1 MINWRRDL
9 RRAITFGLLVWLFLT
24 YFDDLVTFLKMF
36 IAASP
41 NTRAQIV
48 SFIVILIVTGYIFC
62 TLIKAM
68 FSEVVDL
75 IKHRLGSSDDTP
87 VLRSTREIYAEIHKR
102 EGESTKDAVERL
114 RPVWDEANSSKY
126 AGSHQQTRRHE
137 AAHVVV
143 AWAQG
148 GTVLSVNTHRRL
160 DRDGHYEE
168 LIYKELIPLPH
179 PGAAKVSWYRTQVY
193 LAGLAQDVLDGCEAH
208 GSGTDIDS
216 ALRAAVVLAAT
227 GWRPDG
233 YTGPLHPSDLI
244 THAIETNKQILA
256 ERQDAIAA
264 IETALT
270 DKAELTGV
278 EVHQIHNNLNAPDL
292 ELAIEVDG

>member
-1 MINWRRDL
+1 MINWPHLL
-9 RRAITFGLLVWLFLT
+9 RRAVTTGLLIWLFLT
-24 YFDDLVTFLKMF
+24 YFDDLIAFLKMF

-41 NTRAQIV
+41 STRAQIV

-62 TLIKAM
+62 TLIKVV

-75 IKHRLGSSDDTP
+75 IKRRLGSSDDTP
-87 VLRSTREIYAEIHKR
+87 VLRSSKEIYAEIHKR
-102 EGESTKDAVERL
+102 DGESIEDAVERL

-126 AGSHQQTRRHE
+126 AGSIKQTRRHE

-160 DRDGHYEE
+160 DRDGH
-168 LIYKELIPLPH
+168 YKELIPLPH

-216 ALRAAVVLAAT
+216 ALRAAVVLVAM

-233 YTGPLHPSDLI
+233 YTGPLNLGDLI
-244 THAIETNKQILA
+244 AYAIESNKKLLA

-270 DKAELTGV
+270 KKDELTGV
-278 EVHQIHNNLNAPDL
+278 EVHQILNNLNAPDL
-292 ELAIEVDG
+292 ELAVEVDG

>member
-9 RRAITFGLLVWLFLT
+9 RRAITVGILVWLFLT
-24 YFDDLVTFLKMF
+24 YFDGLIAVLKMF

-41 NTRAQIV
+41 STRAQFV
-48 SFIVILIVTGYIFC
+48 SLTVISLIAGYALW
-62 TLIKAM
+62 TLIKVV

-75 IKHRLGSSDDTP
+75 IRHRLGSSDDTP

-126 AGSHQQTRRHE
+126 AGSIKQTRRHE

-160 DRDGHYEE
+160 DRDGH
-168 LIYKELIPLPH
+168 YKELIPLPH

-233 YTGPLHPSDLI
+233 YTGPLNPSDLI

-264 IETALT
+264 IETALS
-270 DKAELTGV
+270 DKDELTGV
-278 EVHQIHNNLNAPDL
+278 EVHEILNNLNAPDL
-292 ELAIEVDG
+292 ELAVEVDG

>member
-1 MINWRRDL
+1 MINWPHLL
-9 RRAITFGLLVWLFLT
+9 RRAVTTGLLIWLFLT
-24 YFDDLVTFLKMF
+24 YFDDLIAFLKMF

-41 NTRAQIV
+41 STRAQIV
-48 SFIVILIVTGYIFC
+48 SFIVILIVTGYIYC
-62 TLIKAM
+62 TLIKVV

-75 IKHRLGSSDDTP
+75 IKRRLGSSDDTP
-87 VLRSTREIYAEIHKR
+87 VLRSSKEIYAEIHKR
-102 EGESTKDAVERL
+102 DGESIEDAVERL

-126 AGSHQQTRRHE
+126 AGSIKQTRRHE

-160 DRDGHYEE
+160 DRDGH
-168 LIYKELIPLPH
+168 YKELIPLPH

-216 ALRAAVVLAAT
+216 ALRAAVVLVAM

-233 YTGPLHPSDLI
+233 YTGPLKPGDLI
-244 THAIETNKQILA
+244 AYAIESNKKLLA

-270 DKAELTGV
+270 KKDELTGV
-278 EVHQIHNNLNAPDL
+278 EVHQILNNLNAPDL
-292 ELAIEVDG
+292 ELAVEVDG

>member
-9 RRAITFGLLVWLFLT
+9 RRAITVGILVWLFLT
-24 YFDDLVTFLKMF
+24 YFDGLIAVLKMF

-41 NTRAQIV
+41 STRAQFV
-48 SFIVILIVTGYIFC
+48 SLTVISLVAGYALW
-62 TLIKAM
+62 TLIKVV

-75 IKHRLGSSDDTP
+75 IRHRLGSSDDTP

-126 AGSHQQTRRHE
+126 AGSIKQTRRHE

-160 DRDGHYEE
+160 DRDGHY
-168 LIYKELIPLPH
+168 KELIPLPH
-179 PGAAKVSWYRTQVY
+179 PGAAKVSWYRTQVH
-193 LAGLAQDVLDGCEAH
+193 LAGLAQDVLDDCEAH

-233 YTGPLHPSDLI
+233 YTGPLNPSDLI

-264 IETALT
+264 IETALS
-270 DKAELTGV
+270 DKDELTGV
-278 EVHQIHNNLNAPDL
+278 EVHEILNNLNAPDL
-292 ELAIEVDG
+292 ELAVEVDG

>member
-1 MINWRRDL
+1 MINWPHLL
-9 RRAITFGLLVWLFLT
+9 RRAVTTGLLIWLFLT
-24 YFDDLVTFLKMF
+24 YFDDLIAFLKMF

-41 NTRAQIV
+41 STRAQIV
-48 SFIVILIVTGYIFC
+48 SFIVILIVTGYIVC
-62 TLIKAM
+62 TLVKVV

-75 IKHRLGSSDDTP
+75 IKRRLGSSDDTP
-87 VLRSTREIYAEIHKR
+87 VLRSSKEIYAEIHKR
-102 EGESTKDAVERL
+102 DGESIEDAVERL

-126 AGSHQQTRRHE
+126 AGSIKQTRRHE

-160 DRDGHYEE
+160 DRDGH
-168 LIYKELIPLPH
+168 YKELIPLPH

-216 ALRAAVVLAAT
+216 ALRAAVVLVAM

-233 YTGPLHPSDLI
+233 YTGPLNPGDLI
-244 THAIETNKQILA
+244 AYAIESNKKLLA
-256 ERQDAIAA
+256 DRQDAIAA

-270 DKAELTGV
+270 KKDELTGV
-278 EVHQIHNNLNAPDL
+278 EVHQILNNLNAPDL
-292 ELAIEVDG
+292 ELAVEVDG

>member
-1 MINWRRDL
+1 MINWPHLL
-9 RRAITFGLLVWLFLT
+9 RRAATNGLLIWIFLT
-24 YFDDLVTFLKMF
+24 YFDDLIAVLKMF

-41 NTRAQIV
+41 STRAQFV
-48 SFIVILIVTGYIFC
+48 SLTVISLVAGYALW
-62 TLIKAM
+62 TLIKVV

-75 IKHRLGSSDDTP
+75 IKHRLGTSDDTP
-87 VLRSTREIYAEIHKR
+87 VLRSTREIYAKIHKR
-102 EGESTKDAVERL
+102 EGESTKDAVKRL

-160 DRDGHYEE
+160 DRDGH
-168 LIYKELIPLPH
+168 YKELIPLPH

-233 YTGPLHPSDLI
+233 YTGPLNPSDLI
-244 THAIETNKQILA
+244 THAIETNKQILT
-256 ERQDAIAA
+256 EHQNAIAA
-264 IETALT
+264 IETALS
-270 DKAELTGV
+270 DKDELTGV
-278 EVHQIHNNLNAPDL
+278 EVHQILNNLNTPDL
-292 ELAIEVDG
+292 ELAVEVDG

>member
-24 YFDDLVTFLKMF
+24 YFDGLITFLKMF

-41 NTRAQIV
+41 STRAQFV
-48 SFIVILIVTGYIFC
+48 SLTVISLVAGYALW
-62 TLIKAM
+62 TLIRVV
-68 FSEVVDL
+68 FSEVVNL
-75 IKHRLGSSDDTP
+75 IKHRLGSSDGTSC
-87 VLRSTREIYAEIHKR
+87 LRSTREIYAEIHKR

-126 AGSHQQTRRHE
+126 AGSIKQTRRHE

-160 DRDGHYEE
+160 DRDGHY
-168 LIYKELIPLPH
+168 KELIPLPH
-179 PGAAKVSWYRTQVY
+179 PGAAEVSWYRTQVY
-193 LAGLAQDVLDGCEAH
+193 LAGLAQDILDDCEAH

-216 ALRAAVVLAAT
+216 ALRAAVVLVAT

-233 YTGPLHPSDLI
+233 YTGPLNPSDLI
-244 THAIETNKQILA
+244 THAIETNKQIL
-256 ERQDAIAA
+256 EEHQNAIAA
-264 IETALT
+264 IEKALT

-278 EVHQIHNNLNAPDL
+278 EVHQILNNLNTPDL
-292 ELAIEVDG
+292 ELAVEVDG

>member
-1 MINWRRDL
+1 MINWPHLL
-9 RRAITFGLLVWLFLT
+9 RRAATNGLLIWIFLT
-24 YFDDLVTFLKMF
+24 YFDDLIAVLKMF

-41 NTRAQIV
+41 STRAQFV
-48 SFIVILIVTGYIFC
+48 SLTVISLVAGYALW
-62 TLIKAM
+62 TLIKVV

-75 IKHRLGSSDDTP
+75 IKHRLGSSDGTP
-87 VLRSTREIYAEIHKR
+87 CLRSSREIYAEIHKR

-126 AGSHQQTRRHE
+126 AGSIKQTRRHE

-148 GTVLSVNTHRRL
+148 GTVLSVNTHRHL
-160 DRDGHYEE
+160 DRDGHYE
-168 LIYKELIPLPH
+168 ELIPLPH

-193 LAGLAQDVLDGCEAH
+193 LAGLAQDVLDDCEAH

-233 YTGPLHPSDLI
+233 YTGPLNPSDLI
-244 THAIETNKQILA
+244 THAIEVDKQLLA

-270 DKAELTGV
+270 AKAELTGV
-278 EVHQIHNNLNAPDL
+278 EVHQILDNFTDTSPAPVV
-292 ELAIEVDG
+292 EAAS

>member
-1 MINWRRDL
+1 MINWLHLL
-9 RRAITFGLLVWLFLT
+9 RRAVTTGLLIWLFLT
-24 YFDDLVTFLKMF
+24 YFDDLIAFLKMF

-41 NTRAQIV
+41 STRAQIV
-48 SFIVILIVTGYIFC
+48 SFIVILIVTGYIVC
-62 TLIKAM
+62 TLVKVV

-75 IKHRLGSSDDTP
+75 IKRRLGSSDDTP
-87 VLRSTREIYAEIHKR
+87 VLRSSKEIYAEIHKR
-102 EGESTKDAVERL
+102 DGESIEDAVERL

-126 AGSHQQTRRHE
+126 AGSIKQTRRHE

-160 DRDGHYEE
+160 DRDGH
-168 LIYKELIPLPH
+168 YKELIPLPH

-216 ALRAAVVLAAT
+216 ALRAAVVLVAM

-233 YTGPLHPSDLI
+233 YTGPLNPGDLI
-244 THAIETNKQILA
+244 AYAIESNKKLLA
-256 ERQDAIAA
+256 DRQDAIAA

-270 DKAELTGV
+270 KKDELTGV
-278 EVHQIHNNLNAPDL
+278 EVHQILNNLNAPDL
-292 ELAIEVDG
+292 ELAVEVDG

>member
-9 RRAITFGLLVWLFLT
+9 RRAITVGILVWLFLT
-24 YFDDLVTFLKMF
+24 YFDGLIAVLKMF

-41 NTRAQIV
+41 STRAQFV
-48 SFIVILIVTGYIFC
+48 SLTVISLVAGYALW
-62 TLIKAM
+62 TLIKVV

-75 IKHRLGSSDDTP
+75 IRHRLGSSDDTP
-87 VLRSTREIYAEIHKR
+87 CLRSTREIYAEIHKR

-126 AGSHQQTRRHE
+126 AGSIKQTRRHE

-148 GTVLSVNTHRRL
+148 GTVLSVNTHS
-160 DRDGHYEE
+160 RDGH
-168 LIYKELIPLPH
+168 YKELIPLPH

-216 ALRAAVVLAAT
+216 ALRATVVLVAT

-233 YTGPLHPSDLI
+233 YTGPLNPSDLI
-244 THAIETNKQILA
+244 THAIEANKQILT
-256 ERQDAIAA
+256 EHQNAIAA
-264 IETALT
+264 IEKALT
-270 DKAELTGV
+270 DKDELTGV
-278 EVHQIHNNLNAPDL
+278 EVHQILDNLNTPDL
-292 ELAIEVDG
+292 ELAVEVDG

>member
-48 SFIVILIVTGYIFC
+48 SLTVISLVAGYALW
-62 TLIKAM
+62 TLIKVV

-75 IKHRLGSSDDTP
+75 IKHKLDSSDGTP
-87 VLRSTREIYAEIHKR
+87 CLRSTREIYAEIHKR
-102 EGESTKDAVERL
+102 EGESTKDALERL

-126 AGSHQQTRRHE
+126 SVTIDQRRRHE

-143 AWAQG
+143 DWAQG

-160 DRDGHYEE
+160 TRGGHHEA
-168 LIYKELIPLPH
+168 LIPLPH
-179 PGAAKVSWYRTQVY
+179 PGAAKVSWYHIQVS
-193 LAGLAQDVLDGCEAH
+193 LAGLAQDVLDDCEAH
-208 GSGTDIDS
+208 GSGTDIDR
-216 ALRAAVVLAAT
+216 ALKEAVVLAAM

-233 YTGPLHPSDLI
+233 YNGAPTPGDLI
-244 THAIETNKQILA
+244 THAIEVDKQFLA
-256 ERQDAIAA
+256 EHQDAIAA

-270 DKAELTGV
+270 DKAELTGI
-278 EVHQIHNNLNAPDL
+278 EVHEILNNLNAPDL
-292 ELAIEVDG
+292 ELAVEVDG

>member
-87 VLRSTREIYAEIHKR
+87 CLRSTREIYAEIHKR

-126 AGSHQQTRRHE
+126 AGNHQQTRRHE

-160 DRDGHYEE
+160 DRDGHYA
-168 LIYKELIPLPH
+168 ELIPLPH
-179 PGAAKVSWYRTQVY
+179 PGTAKVSWYRTQVH

-233 YTGPLHPSDLI
+233 YTGPLNPSDLI
-244 THAIETNKQILA
+244 THAIEVDKQLL
-256 ERQDAIAA
+256 EEHQDAIAA
-264 IETALT
+264 IEKALT

-278 EVHQIHNNLNAPDL
+278 EVHEILNNLNAPDL
-292 ELAIEVDG
+292 ELAVEVDG

>member
-1 MINWRRDL
+1 MIHWRRDL
-9 RRAITFGLLVWLFLT
+9 RRAITVGLLIWIFLT
-24 YFDDLVTFLKMF
+24 YFDDLIAFLKMF

-41 NTRAQIV
+41 STRAQIV

-62 TLIKAM
+62 TLVKVV

-87 VLRSTREIYAEIHKR
+87 CLRSSREIYAEIHKR

-126 AGSHQQTRRHE
+126 SVTIDQRRRHE

-160 DRDGHYEE
+160 DRGGHYEA
-168 LIYKELIPLPH
+168 LIPFPR
-179 PGAAKVSWYRTQVY
+179 PGAAKVSWYHIQGY
-193 LAGLAQDVLDGCEAH
+193 LAGLAQDVLDGCEVH
-208 GSGTDIDS
+208 GSGVDIDR
-216 ALRAAVVLAAT
+216 ALREAVVLVAI

-233 YTGPLHPSDLI
+233 YTGLLNPGDLI
-244 THAIETNKQILA
+244 TYAIETDKQLLT
-256 ERQDAIAA
+256 EHQDAIAA
-264 IETALT
+264 IEKALT
-270 DKAELTGV
+270 DKDELTGI
-278 EVHQIHNNLNAPDL
+278 EVHSILDNLNRL
-292 ELAIEVDG
+292 RVVTSKE

>member
-75 IKHRLGSSDDTP
+75 IKRRLGSSDDTP
-87 VLRSTREIYAEIHKR
+87 VLRSTREIYAEIHKNPD
-102 EGESTKDAVERL
+102 ESTKDAVERL

-160 DRDGHYEE
+160 DRDGHYA
-168 LIYKELIPLPH
+168 ELIPLPH
-179 PGAAKVSWYRTQVY
+179 PGTAKVSWYRTQVH

-233 YTGPLHPSDLI
+233 YTGPLNPSDLI
-244 THAIETNKQILA
+244 THAIEVDKQLL
-256 ERQDAIAA
+256 EEHQDAIAA
-264 IETALT
+264 IEKALT

-278 EVHQIHNNLNAPDL
+278 EVHEILNNLNAPDL
-292 ELAIEVDG
+292 ELAVEVDG

>member
-9 RRAITFGLLVWLFLT
+9 RRAITVGILVWLFLT

-41 NTRAQIV
+41 STRAQIV

-75 IKHRLGSSDDTP
+75 IKHRLGSSDGTP
-87 VLRSTREIYAEIHKR
+87 CLRSSREIYAEIHKR

-126 AGSHQQTRRHE
+126 AGSIKQTRRHE

-148 GTVLSVNTHRRL
+148 GTVLSVDTHRRL
-160 DRDGHYEE
+160 DRDGHYE
-168 LIYKELIPLPH
+168 ELIPLPH

-193 LAGLAQDVLDGCEAH
+193 LAGLAQDVLDDCEAH

-233 YTGPLHPSDLI
+233 YNGAPTPSELI
-244 THAIETNKQILA
+244 TYAIETNKQLLA
-256 ERQDAIAA
+256 KRQDAIAA
-264 IETALT
+264 IEKALT
-270 DKAELTGV
+270 DKDELTGV
-278 EVHQIHNNLNAPDL
+278 EVHRILGSLNTPAL
-292 ELAIEVDG
+292 EPAVEVAG

>member
-24 YFDDLVTFLKMF
+24 YFDGLITFLKMF

-41 NTRAQIV
+41 STRAQIV
-48 SFIVILIVTGYIFC
+48 SLTVISLVAGYALW
-62 TLIKAM
+62 TLIKVV
-68 FSEVVDL
+68 FSEVVNL
-75 IKHRLGSSDDTP
+75 IKHRLGSSDGTP
-87 VLRSTREIYAEIHKR
+87 CLRSTREIYAEIHKR

-126 AGSHQQTRRHE
+126 AGSIKQTRRHE

-160 DRDGHYEE
+160 DRDGHY
-168 LIYKELIPLPH
+168 KELIPLPH

-193 LAGLAQDVLDGCEAH
+193 LAGLAQDILDDCEAH

-233 YTGPLHPSDLI
+233 YTGPLNPSDLI
-244 THAIETNKQILA
+244 THAIETNKQILT
-256 ERQDAIAA
+256 EHQNAIAA

-278 EVHQIHNNLNAPDL
+278 EVHQILNNLNAPDL
-292 ELAIEVDG
+292 ELAVEVDG

>member
-24 YFDDLVTFLKMF
+24 YFDGLIAVLKMF

-41 NTRAQIV
+41 STRAQFV
-48 SFIVILIVTGYIFC
+48 SLTVISLVAGYALW
-62 TLIKAM
+62 TLIKVV

-75 IKHRLGSSDDTP
+75 IRHRLGSSDDTP

-126 AGSHQQTRRHE
+126 AGSIKQTRRHE

-160 DRDGHYEE
+160 DRDGH
-168 LIYKELIPLPH
+168 YKELIPLPH

-216 ALRAAVVLAAT
+216 ALRAAVVLVAM

-233 YTGPLHPSDLI
+233 YNGPLNPSDLI

-264 IETALT
+264 IETALS
-270 DKAELTGV
+270 DKDELTGV
-278 EVHQIHNNLNAPDL
+278 EVHEILNNLNAPDL
-292 ELAIEVDG
+292 ELAVEVDG

>member
-160 DRDGHYEE
+160 DRDGHY
-168 LIYKELIPLPH
+168 KELIPLPH

-278 EVHQIHNNLNAPDL
+278 EVHQILNNLNAPDL

>member
-24 YFDDLVTFLKMF
+24 YFDGLITFLKMF

-41 NTRAQIV
+41 STRAQFV
-48 SFIVILIVTGYIFC
+48 SLTVISLVAGYALW
-62 TLIKAM
+62 TLIKVV
-68 FSEVVDL
+68 FSEVVNL
-75 IKHRLGSSDDTP
+75 IKHRLGSSDGTP
-87 VLRSTREIYAEIHKR
+87 CLRSTREIYAEIHKR

-126 AGSHQQTRRHE
+126 AGSIEQTRRHE

-160 DRDGHYEE
+160 DRDGHY
-168 LIYKELIPLPH
+168 KELIPLPH

-193 LAGLAQDVLDGCEAH
+193 LAGLAQDILDDCEAH

-233 YTGPLHPSDLI
+233 YTGPLNPSDLI
-244 THAIETNKQILA
+244 THAIETNKQILT
-256 ERQDAIAA
+256 EHQNAIAA

-270 DKAELTGV
+270 DKAELTGA
-278 EVHQIHNNLNAPDL
+278 EVHQILNNLNAPDL
-292 ELAIEVDG
+292 ELAVEVDG

>member
-1 MINWRRDL
+1 MINWPHLL
-9 RRAITFGLLVWLFLT
+9 RRAVTTGLLIWLFLT
-24 YFDDLVTFLKMF
+24 YFDDLIAFLKMF

-41 NTRAQIV
+41 STRAQIV

-62 TLIKAM
+62 TLIKVV

-75 IKHRLGSSDDTP
+75 IKRRLGSSDDTP
-87 VLRSTREIYAEIHKR
+87 VLRSSKEIYAEIHKR
-102 EGESTKDAVERL
+102 DGESIEDAVERL

-126 AGSHQQTRRHE
+126 AGSIKQTRRHE

-160 DRDGHYEE
+160 DRDGH
-168 LIYKELIPLPH
+168 YKELIPLPH

-216 ALRAAVVLAAT
+216 ALRAAVVLVAM

-233 YTGPLHPSDLI
+233 YTGPLNPGDLI
-244 THAIETNKQILA
+244 AYAIESNKKLLA

-264 IETALT
+264 IETALI
-270 DKAELTGV
+270 DKDELTGV
-278 EVHQIHNNLNAPDL
+278 EVHSILDNLKSSAL
-292 ELAIEVDG
+292 EPADEVAR

>member
-9 RRAITFGLLVWLFLT
+9 RRAITVGILVWLFLT
-24 YFDDLVTFLKMF
+24 YFDGLITFLKMF

-41 NTRAQIV
+41 STRAQIV
-48 SFIVILIVTGYIFC
+48 SLTVISLVAVYALW
-62 TLIKAM
+62 TLIKVV

-87 VLRSTREIYAEIHKR
+87 VLRSTREIYAEIHKNPD
-102 EGESTKDAVERL
+102 ESTKDAVERL

-126 AGSHQQTRRHE
+126 TGSIKQTHRHE

-160 DRDGHYEE
+160 DRDGH
-168 LIYKELIPLPH
+168 YKELIPLPH

-233 YTGPLHPSDLI
+233 YTGPLNPSDLI
-244 THAIETNKQILA
+244 THAIETNKQILT
-256 ERQDAIAA
+256 EHQNAIAA

-270 DKAELTGV
+270 DKDKLTGV
-278 EVHQIHNNLNAPDL
+278 EVHQILNNLNAPDL
-292 ELAIEVDG
+292 ELAVEVDG

>member
-1 MINWRRDL
+1 MINWPHLL
-9 RRAITFGLLVWLFLT
+9 RRAVTTGLLIWLFLT
-24 YFDDLVTFLKMF
+24 YFDDLIAFLKMF

-41 NTRAQIV
+41 STRAQIV
-48 SFIVILIVTGYIFC
+48 SFIVILIVTGYIYC
-62 TLIKAM
+62 TLIKVV

-75 IKHRLGSSDDTP
+75 IKRRLGSSDDTP
-87 VLRSTREIYAEIHKR
+87 VLRSIKEIYAEIHKR
-102 EGESTKDAVERL
+102 DGESIEDAVERL

-126 AGSHQQTRRHE
+126 AGSIKQTRRHE

-160 DRDGHYEE
+160 DRDGH
-168 LIYKELIPLPH
+168 YKELIPLPH

-216 ALRAAVVLAAT
+216 ALRAAVVLVAM

-233 YTGPLHPSDLI
+233 YTGPLNPGDLI
-244 THAIETNKQILA
+244 AYAIESNKKLLA

-270 DKAELTGV
+270 KKDELTGV
-278 EVHQIHNNLNAPDL
+278 EVHQILNNLNAPDL
-292 ELAIEVDG
+292 ELAVEVDG

>member
-9 RRAITFGLLVWLFLT
+9 RRAITVGILVWLFLT
-24 YFDDLVTFLKMF
+24 YFDGLITFLKMF

-41 NTRAQIV
+41 STRAQFV
-48 SFIVILIVTGYIFC
+48 SLTVISLVAVYALW
-62 TLIKAM
+62 TLIKVV

-75 IKHRLGSSDDTP
+75 IKHRLGSSDGTP
-87 VLRSTREIYAEIHKR
+87 VLRSTREIYAEIHKH

-126 AGSHQQTRRHE
+126 TGSIKQTHRHE

-160 DRDGHYEE
+160 DRDGH
-168 LIYKELIPLPH
+168 YKELIPLPH

-193 LAGLAQDVLDGCEAH
+193 LAGLAQDVLDGCEAR

-216 ALRAAVVLAAT
+216 ALRAAVVLVAT

-233 YTGPLHPSDLI
+233 YTGPLNPSDLI
-244 THAIETNKQILA
+244 THAIETNKQLLA
-256 ERQDAIAA
+256 KRQDAIAA
-264 IETALT
+264 IEKALA
-270 DKAELTGV
+270 DKDELTGV
-278 EVHQIHNNLNAPDL
+278 EVHQILNNLNAPDL
-292 ELAIEVDG
+292 ELAVEVDG

>member
-9 RRAITFGLLVWLFLT
+9 RRAITVGILVWLFLT
-24 YFDDLVTFLKMF
+24 YFDGLIAVLKMF

-41 NTRAQIV
+41 STRAQFV
-48 SFIVILIVTGYIFC
+48 SLTVISLVAGYALW
-62 TLIKAM
+62 TLIKVV

-75 IKHRLGSSDDTP
+75 IRHRLGSSDDTP

-126 AGSHQQTRRHE
+126 AGSIKQTRRHE

-160 DRDGHYEE
+160 DRDGH
-168 LIYKELIPLPH
+168 YKELIPLPH

-233 YTGPLHPSDLI
+233 YTGPLNPSDLI

-264 IETALT
+264 IETALS
-270 DKAELTGV
+270 DKDELTGV
-278 EVHQIHNNLNAPDL
+278 EVHEILNNLNAPDL
-292 ELAIEVDG
+292 ELAVEVDG